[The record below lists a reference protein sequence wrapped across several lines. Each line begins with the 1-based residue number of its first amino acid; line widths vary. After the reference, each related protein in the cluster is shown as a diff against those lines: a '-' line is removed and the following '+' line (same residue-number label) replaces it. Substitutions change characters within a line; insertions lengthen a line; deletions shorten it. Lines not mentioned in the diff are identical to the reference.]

1 MSNLAELYHKWVE
14 DEIHKPKE
22 ELIVSTVG
30 KLNPKNH
37 LSDKIEETM
46 TSNIKECLGTM
57 MDTEIF

>member
-14 DEIHKPKE
+14 DEITKPKE

-30 KLNPKNH
+30 KLNPKNR
-37 LSDKIEETM
+37 LTDKLDETM

>member
-1 MSNLAELYHKWVE
+1 MAHLAELYHKWVE
-14 DEIHKPKE
+14 DEINKPKE